1 VLHRIFTVLG
11 RPTVTKLSL
20 LKTRRGDWDLYLRH
34 MHASLL
40 DVDDHIRPD
49 YFFGRMR
56 TIILIDE
63 AQELTAK

>member
-1 VLHRIFTVLG
+1 
-11 RPTVTKLSL
+11 

-34 MHASLL
+34 MYASLL